1 MKMTA
6 EGAGVAGSWVF
17 LRSKNFDDE
26 MAYHRNAGQEEVVPD
41 CSSLVELA
49 LSLIGPPCFVKG
61 KDWELDGSCPSPC
74 RWTCQPVIDAVSVG
88 DVAVAVAVAEKP
100 AVDELACWSVGS
112 SP

>member
-6 EGAGVAGSWVF
+6 EGTGVVGSLVF

-61 KDWELDGSCPSPC
+61 KGWDLDGSCPSLC
-74 RWTCQPVIDAVSVG
+74 RWTCQPVIDAASVG
-88 DVAVAVAVAEKP
+88 AVAVAEKP
-100 AVDELACWSVGS
+100 VVDELACLSVDS

>member
-6 EGAGVAGSWVF
+6 EGAGVVESLVF

-26 MAYHRNAGQEEVVPD
+26 MAYHLNAGQEVVPD

-61 KDWELDGSCPSPC
+61 KDWDLDGSCPC
-74 RWTCQPVIDAVSVG
+74 LCQWTCQPVIDAASVG
-88 DVAVAVAVAEKP
+88 AVAVAVAEKP
-100 AVDELACWSVGS
+100 AVDELACYYVDS